1 MQLFEGVNRI
11 VSMESPKIDGLL
23 HVVRGQRVLL
33 DEDLALLYGVP
44 TKRLNEAVRRNI
56 QRFPEDFM
64 IQLTR
69 EESLVLRSQIATLK
83 KKGSGRGR
91 KYWPLAFTEQGV
103 AMLSGVLNSD
113 RAVQVNI
120 AIMRAF
126 VRLRQA
132 LTTERDLPA
141 RMKNAEFVIA
151 EHDKEL
157 TEHATSINEAFAEI
171 RRLKKS

>member
-1 MQLFEGVNRI
+1 MI
-11 VSMESPKIDGLL
+11 
-23 HVVRGQRVLL
+23 L

-44 TKRLNEAVRRNI
+44 TKGLNQAVRRNI
-56 QRFPEDFM
+56 QRFPEDFL

-69 EESLVLRSQIATLK
+69 EESLVLRSQFAALK

-91 KYWPLAFTEQGV
+91 KYLPLAFTEQGV

-120 AIMRAF
+120 AIMRTF

-132 LTTERDLPA
+132 LTAEPDMTT
-141 RMKNAEFVIA
+141 RMHDAEAAIA
-151 EHDKEL
+151 EHDREL
-157 TEHATSINEAFAEI
+157 TEHAVQFNEAFAQI
-171 RRLKKS
+171 RRLDKGELGS

>member
-1 MQLFEGVNRI
+1 
-11 VSMESPKIDGLL
+11 MESAKIDGLL
-23 HVVRGQRVLL
+23 HLVRGQRVLL
-33 DEDLALLYGVP
+33 DEDLALLYGVS

-56 QRFPEDFM
+56 QRFPTDFM

-69 EESLVLRSQIATLK
+69 EESLVLRSQFATLK
-83 KKGSGRGR
+83 KKGRGRSR

-113 RAVQVNI
+113 RAIQVNI

-132 LTTERDLPA
+132 LTMERDLPT
-141 RMKNAEFVIA
+141 RMRNAESAIA
-151 EHDKEL
+151 EHDREL
-157 TEHATSINEAFAEI
+157 TEHAAHLNDAFAEI
-171 RRLKKS
+171 RRLSKS